1 MKKLSLIIFA
11 VVLSS
16 AVFAQK
22 YVPQI
27 GIGTTFN
34 YNAEATNMGY
44 KSPLTLKVISM
55 NDPMKF
61 SWAIPALGTGSFLI
75 PTRSL
80 DSASKMIVR
89 IPQSDQPIIYKNDE
103 SIMFISK
110 SLLSGLVK
118 DQYFTMNKTKFSVKP
133 LETPYLINTKE
144 AAVIYVTSENGKV
157 KLWILN
163 TPNFPLLVK
172 MTGNPGGVDFD
183 LSSIKE

>member
-1 MKKLSLIIFA
+1 M
-11 VVLSS
+11 SS
-16 AVFAQK
+16 AMFAQK

-27 GIGTTFN
+27 GIGTTLN

-44 KSPLTLKVISM
+44 KSPLTLKVISL

-61 SWAIPALGTGSFLI
+61 SWNIPALGTGSFLI
-75 PTRSL
+75 PAKSL

-89 IPQSDQPIIYKNDE
+89 IPQSDQPLIYKDDE

-110 SLLSGLVK
+110 NLLSKLIK
-118 DQYFTMNKTKFSVKP
+118 DQAFTLNKTKFSVKP

-144 AAVIYVTSENGKV
+144 ADVIYVTSDNGKV

-163 TPNFPLLVK
+163 NPNFPLLVK
-172 MTGNPGGVDFD
+172 MTGNPAGVDFD
-183 LSSIKE
+183 LASIKE